1 MAFEGSS
8 AQFYRDEAK
17 RIRALAEQFQI
28 PDLKDQMLTIAS
40 QFDRLA
46 EQFEKGFR
54 R

>member
-1 MAFEGSS
+1 MPREGSS

-17 RIRALAEQFQI
+17 RIRALAEASSLSDVKQQ
-28 PDLKDQMLTIAS
+28 LRMIAE

-46 EQFEKGFR
+46 EQYEKALR

>member
-8 AQFYRDEAK
+8 AQYYREEAK
-17 RIRALAEQFQI
+17 RIRALADRFTI
-28 PDLKDQMLTIAS
+28 PEFKEQMLAIAS

-46 EQFEKGFR
+46 EQFEKGLR